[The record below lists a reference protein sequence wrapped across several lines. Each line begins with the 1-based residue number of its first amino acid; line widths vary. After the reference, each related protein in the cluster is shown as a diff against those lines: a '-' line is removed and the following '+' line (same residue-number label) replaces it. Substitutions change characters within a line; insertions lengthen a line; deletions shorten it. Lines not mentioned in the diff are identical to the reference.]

1 MNMNL
6 GSTLVSKQPP
16 LTTAEHD
23 VDVRYWE
30 RVQRIPF
37 NKQPPSQGPL
47 GAKLGIYYLES
58 PPRCP

>member
-1 MNMNL
+1 M
-6 GSTLVSKQPP
+6 
-16 LTTAEHD
+16 TTTERD
-23 VDVRYWE
+23 VDVGYWE

-47 GAKLGIYYLES
+47 GAKLGIYYLET

>member
-1 MNMNL
+1 M
-6 GSTLVSKQPP
+6 T
-16 LTTAEHD
+16 ERD
-23 VDVRYWE
+23 VDVGYWE

-47 GAKLGIYYLES
+47 GAKLGIYHLET